1 MLKGNKMSQLNHVDR
16 LKLELKI
23 ALELDLEKFGL
34 SEEKNGIFSASFI
47 GLKLD
52 TAFQP
57 IYNVSLG
64 EVIGHEALL
73 KPNLGYE
80 TIDNIEFAFTYAE
93 KLGKLIQFDRVTRTL
108 HALNYK
114 KLYQENGYLFLSVQP
129 GLLTQVSE
137 HGKIFERILHK
148 YSIDTSR
155 VVIQIEEALIDS
167 DKLLAEAIH
176 NYQERGY
183 KIAISH
189 FGNKHSRLQRL
200 WEHNL
205 DFVKLD
211 ASFIQ
216 QAEHD
221 KRLSKVI
228 PRLIDIIHSG
238 GAQAIATGIQ
248 QQSHLEFAIQS
259 GIQLLQGDLLG
270 EAQNSHD
277 LLKKSNH
284 WHKQKL
290 IA

>member
-1 MLKGNKMSQLNHVDR
+1 MSIEQINSIDR
-16 LKLELKI
+16 LKVELKI

-57 IYNVSLG
+57 IYNTSIG

-73 KPNLGYE
+73 KPNLGYQ

-108 HALNYK
+108 HALNFK
-114 KLYQENGYLFLSVQP
+114 KLYQENGLLFLSVQP
-129 GLLTQVSE
+129 ELLQQVSE

-148 YSIDTSR
+148 HSIETNR
-155 VVIQIEEALIDS
+155 VVIQIEEALIES
-167 DKLLAEAIH
+167 DKLLADAIK

-189 FGNKHSRLQRL
+189 FGNKNSRLQRL
-200 WEHNL
+200 WEHTP
-205 DFVKLD
+205 DFVKFEP
-211 ASFIQ
+211 SFIQ
-216 QAEHD
+216 QALQD
-221 KRLSKVI
+221 KRLQNVI
-228 PRLIDIIHSG
+228 PRLIELTHDL

-248 QQSHLEFAIQS
+248 QQNLLEFAIQS
-259 GIQLLQGDLLG
+259 GFELLQGDYLG
-270 EAQNSHD
+270 VAQNSHD
-277 LLKKSNH
+277 LLKKDQA
-284 WHKQKL
+284 WKKHKR